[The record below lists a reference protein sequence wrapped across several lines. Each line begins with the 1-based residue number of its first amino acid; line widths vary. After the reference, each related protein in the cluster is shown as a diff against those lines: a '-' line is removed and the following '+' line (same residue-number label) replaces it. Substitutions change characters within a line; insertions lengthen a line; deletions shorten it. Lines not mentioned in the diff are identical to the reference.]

1 MNETIQ
7 TYEDMR
13 WDQEKIL
20 QFKEYL
26 KILIDV
32 VKRVYPALMI
42 VGIGFVVWI
51 NIVISRPLFRLTNL
65 KYPEFG
71 PMDRW
76 HAPELMVW
84 GVIASGF
91 TLFLSIPGVKL
102 VAINGLIVMLTIYVF
117 HGLSILLFFLN
128 KYRVPSWLRFGLIWQ
143 GLGGDVVRFGIY
155 FLIFFQQIFLIVLA
169 LAGLFDQWI
178 DFRKIHLK
186 KSES

>member
-7 TYEDMR
+7 TYEDMG

-42 VGIGFVVWI
+42 VGTGFVVWI
-51 NIVISRPLFRLTNL
+51 NIVISRPLFRLMNL
-65 KYPEFG
+65 KYPAFG
-71 PMDRW
+71 PMDKW
-76 HAPELMVW
+76 HAPDLMVW

-102 VAINGLIVMLTIYVF
+102 IAINGLIVMLTIYVF

-128 KYRVPSWLRFGLIWQ
+128 KYRVPSWLRFG
-143 GLGGDVVRFGIY
+143 IY

-169 LAGLFDQWI
+169 LAGLFDQWV
-178 DFRKIHLK
+178 DFRKLHPK